1 MAFKEVTAT
10 FYVHLMPTALSNLTA
25 AITRELGA
33 LVLTYHE
40 NLGGVVLA
48 LRHLSVPAAPTRML
62 FDSPYIH
69 VHVTADVLL
78 FAPQIGVQ
86 LSGKVNFLGSTHI
99 GLLLQ
104 GVVNV
109 SIMADKVPDNYVF
122 DEDDQG
128 EPIWFE
134 EGKEDTP
141 ITMDSVLDF
150 FVTKVNVRN
159 GDISLQA
166 SLMPEDFKP
175 ETEEVDVTPHKNKK
189 DKKEKSEKRDKRSN
203 KRKSS
208 DDDVEE
214 HRHKSSKKLKKK
226 RKSVVN

>member
-10 FYVHLMPTALSNLTA
+10 FYVHLMPTALSNPTA
-25 AITRELGA
+25 AITKELGA

-48 LRHLSVPAAPTRML
+48 LRNLNVPAAPTRML
-62 FDSPYIH
+62 FDSPHIH
-69 VHVTADVLL
+69 LHVTADVLL

-109 SIMADKVPDNYVF
+109 SIMSDKVPDNFLF
-122 DEDDQG
+122 DEDDEG
-128 EPIWFE
+128 EPIWFQ
-134 EGKEDTP
+134 EGKEDSP
-141 ITMDSVLDF
+141 ILMDSVLDF

-159 GDISLQA
+159 GDISLQG

-175 ETEEVDVTPHKNKK
+175 EAEEVDDTPHKKKKK
-189 DKKEKSEKRDKRSN
+189 DKKEKSERKDKKSKKRR
-203 KRKSS
+203 S
-208 DDDVEE
+208 DDEE
-214 HRHKSSKKLKKK
+214 LEHLQPKSSKKLKKK
-226 RKSVVN
+226 H